1 MLKTYLPARA
11 LRRSGFLY
19 ATLLH
24 PRPPNRKSDPP
35 QTETSRH
42 DIRRVEAPDSVF
54 RNTSLNQQV
63 RYFFGFIISIIDLMV
78 SRDMRVKSLNCPPAV
93 STSPPSNVTSS
104 PFM

>member
-1 MLKTYLPARA
+1 MRP
-11 LRRSGFLY
+11 
-19 ATLLH
+19 LLASASAKQ
-24 PRPPNRKSDPP
+24 KSDPP
-35 QTETSRH
+35 RTETSRH
-42 DIRRVEAPDSVF
+42 DVERVEAPDSVF

-93 STSPPSNVTSS
+93 STSPPSNVTNS